1 MASKP
6 VIRALKILLQ
16 GYTLNISWRGSE
28 IVRAFTMHPVL
39 CEAGPDMPY
48 AVVQSLIDD
57 GLVEGET
64 MSSDGKEIGTYYLSE
79 HGAQV
84 LRFHTI
90 GVKNNAESLLQTLDR
105 SIEGIV

>member
-16 GYTLNISWRGSE
+16 GYTLSISWRESE

-39 CEAGPDMPY
+39 CEAGPDIPY
-48 AVVQSLIDD
+48 AVVQSLIND
-57 GLVEGET
+57 GFVEGET
-64 MSSDGKEIGTYYLSE
+64 FLVEGRELGTYYLSE
-79 HGAQV
+79 RGAQV

-105 SIEGIV
+105 STEGIV